1 MKTKLLKKVRKR
13 YEIIYYPKG
22 MWIRDI
28 FFEGPLVCLWDKD
41 HSLFNYDVKRI
52 RFDYPK
58 QQAINDLKD
67 IIIRK
72 LINEGYGKAKRSY
85 GKAKRNRANCNGVK
99 VWP

>member
-13 YEIIYYPKG
+13 FEIIYYPKG
-22 MWIRDI
+22 IWIRET

-41 HSLFNYDVKRI
+41 HSLFNYDVI
-52 RFDYPK
+52 GAEYSK

-72 LINEGYGKAKRSY
+72 LINEGYGKAKR
-85 GKAKRNRANCNGVK
+85 NRANCNGVK